1 MQYCLHPVILTWCID
16 KLRLK
21 IPWKSKFTDPVIAEV
36 EGLYLIASPL
46 SGIACDLNM
55 SGHGLM
61 NQTLIGCF
69 VFNISN

>member
-1 MQYCLHPVILTWCID
+1 MKHCTHAVIIIWWVD

-46 SGIACDLNM
+46 SGISCVCVTWICLEM
-55 SGHGLM
+55 
-61 NQTLIGCF
+61 
-69 VFNISN
+69 V